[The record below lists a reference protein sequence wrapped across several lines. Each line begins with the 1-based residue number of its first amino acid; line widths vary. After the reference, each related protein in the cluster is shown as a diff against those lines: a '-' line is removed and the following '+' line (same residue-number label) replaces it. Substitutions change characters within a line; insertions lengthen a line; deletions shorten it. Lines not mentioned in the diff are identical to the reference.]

1 MISGEG
7 LVSCLV
13 LLVHLDSS
21 PSILHVV
28 ALEGRYLNILSLTLS
43 LNPSSNQRAL
53 VCKSIPLFLML

>member
-1 MISGEG
+1 MINGEG

-28 ALEGRYLNILSLTLS
+28 ALEGRYLTY
-43 LNPSSNQRAL
+43 
-53 VCKSIPLFLML
+53 